1 MRIGVFGASGRMG
14 QAVLQELPGSDAAAA
29 IVHGGSA
36 KLGERATEQLVYIKA
51 ADLNAGEVDVLID
64 FSLPAALT
72 DNLSTA
78 KRLSCPLVVCTTGL
92 TAEQQ
97 QQLTEASH
105 IIPLLYAANT
115 SVGINLLESLVALTS
130 RVMATA
136 DIEIFE
142 AHHQHKRDAPS
153 GTALVL
159 GEAAARGRGK
169 SLAEV
174 TDGIRGADA
183 VDGSEQPRQPG
194 QIGFASIRAA
204 DIIGEHTVYVANA
217 GERIELTHRVSDR
230 RIFACGAIQAAEWL
244 AGQPKGFYK
253 MADMLNLKQALQ
265 ALL

>member
-1 MRIGVFGASGRMG
+1 MKIGVFGASGRMG
-14 QAVLQELPGSDAAAA
+14 QAVLQELPVSDAAAA

-36 KLGERATEQLVYIKA
+36 KLGEPATEQLRYTQA
-51 ADLNAGEVDVLID
+51 ADLKPGQVDVLID
-64 FSLPAALT
+64 FSLPAALA
-72 DNLSTA
+72 DNLTTA
-78 KRLSCPLVVCTTGL
+78 ERLACPLVVCTTGL
-92 TAEQQ
+92 TPEQQ
-97 QQLTEASH
+97 QLLATGSRA
-105 IIPLLYAANT
+105 IPLLYAANT
-115 SVGINLLESLVALTS
+115 SVGINLLETLVALTS
-130 RVMATA
+130 RVMDTA

-159 GEAAARGRGK
+159 GEAAARGRGR

-174 TDGIRGADA
+174 TDGIRGAA
-183 VDGSEQPRQPG
+183 GIDGADQQRQTG

-204 DIIGEHTVYVANA
+204 DIIGEHTVYVAAA

-230 RIFACGAIQAAEWL
+230 RIFARGAIQAAKWL
-244 AGQPKGFYK
+244 AEQPQGYYK